1 MAIVLP
7 AVTVLAGIWLLRL
20 TFSRRMKL
28 YPAPRLGRAAF
39 VSLAFGCFATAL
51 SASVATA
58 FQGELNP
65 DWALR
70 LFYAVAGI
78 LAAFMCVAVGLYTLA
93 LAPGAYQR
101 QHPQHP
107 SEFGTKATAAIGR
120 ASGLILIGLGLVAM
134 GVTGY
139 LVVVAPGL

>member
-1 MAIVLP
+1 VAIVLA
-7 AVTVLAGIWLLRL
+7 AVTVVAGIWLLRL
-20 TFSRRMKL
+20 AISERVSL
-28 YPAPRLGRAAF
+28 YPAPRLGRAAII
-39 VSLAFGCFATAL
+39 SLALICFATAL
-51 SASVATA
+51 SASVTSV

-70 LFYAVAGI
+70 LYYGVIGI
-78 LAAFMCVAVGLYTLA
+78 LAAFMCVAVGFYALA

-107 SEFGTKATAAIGR
+107 SEFGAKATAAMGR
-120 ASGLILIGLGLVAM
+120 VSGLFLIGLGLVAI
-134 GVTGY
+134 GITGY